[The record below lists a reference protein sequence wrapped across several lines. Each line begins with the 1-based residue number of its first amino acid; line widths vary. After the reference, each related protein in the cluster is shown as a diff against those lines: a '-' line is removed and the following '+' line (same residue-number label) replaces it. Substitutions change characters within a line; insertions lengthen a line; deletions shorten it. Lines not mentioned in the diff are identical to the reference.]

1 MKEGWEIKKLGE
13 IAYIGLGFTHT
24 PEYVE
29 SGVPFLSVKDISSGE
44 ICWENV
50 KFVSQEE
57 YDSAPK
63 GAKPQ
68 KGDIMFCRVGTMG
81 KPVIVTTD
89 TPFCTFVSLGYLHL
103 LNNNISNIYIKYWMQ
118 SNAFDIQVKA
128 NVKGVA
134 IKNLNT
140 GWLKEFTLPI
150 PPIAEQEKIVA
161 ELDCLSGII
170 EKKKQQLKEYDA
182 LAQSIFYEMFGDPDD
197 SEFPLLNLSSLS
209 ESKLSYGSG
218 ASAIEYDGKVRY
230 IRITD
235 IMEDGKLDK
244 NAMSPNMFDNK
255 YLLKDGDILFARSG
269 ATVGKTYHYRETDG
283 VAIYAGYLI
292 RFIPNQALVIPEYIY
307 YYTRSPYY
315 QAFVKKN
322 AQAVAQP
329 NINAKQYGD
338 LKVCVPPLALQQEF
352 ALKIEAIEK
361 QKALIKK
368 SIEEVETL
376 FNSRMDLY
384 FN

>member
-182 LAQSIFYEMFGDPDD
+182 LAQSIFYEMFGDPVENNKSWETKSLGEIATISSGGTPSRKNSEYFTGNINWYSAGELNYLYLPD
-197 SEFPLLNLSSLS
+197 SVEKITEEAINNSAAKVFKANSLMVGMYDTAAF
-209 ESKLSYGSG
+209 KLGILRKDS
-218 ASAIEYDGKVRY
+218 ASNQACANVD
-230 IRITD
+230 
-235 IMEDGKLDK
+235 LH
-244 NAMSPNMFDNK
+244 SDNVVWMY
-255 YLLKDGDILFARSG
+255 YLLSLMKEEALKHRHGIRQKNLN
-269 ATVGKTYHYRETDG
+269 VG
-283 VAIYAGYLI
+283 
-292 RFIPNQALVIPEYIY
+292 FIK
-307 YYTRSPYY
+307 S
-315 QAFVKKN
+315 FV
-322 AQAVAQP
+322 VP
-329 NINAKQYGD
+329 
-338 LKVCVPPLALQQEF
+338 LPPLALQQEF
-352 ALKIEAIEK
+352 ASKIEAIEK
-361 QKALIKK
+361 QKELIKK

-376 FNSRMDLY
+376 FNSRMDEY